1 MKFDMKN
8 PLRAMFILLFSGYHR
23 WWEAGGGV
31 FPGAPARVQTR
42 DQARAAAQGRGNFF
56 GLELQM

>member
-1 MKFDMKN
+1 
-8 PLRAMFILLFSGYHR
+8 MFIFLFSGYHR

-42 DQARAAAQGRGNFF
+42 DQARAAAQGRENFF